1 MKICRRVLAANRKSS
16 LNVFA
21 MRMYETSD
29 RGHKFSGGLNY
40 LATYSA
46 SSLELVCH
54 EFETLHAVA

>member
-1 MKICRRVLAANRKSS
+1 MC
-16 LNVFA
+16 FA

>member
-1 MKICRRVLAANRKSS
+1 MC
-16 LNVFA
+16 FA

-54 EFETLHAVA
+54 EFETLHGHTNSLFTPEDLPNRVDYR